1 MVRGGKEGAW
11 MDGDKCQDDVCVKG
25 LVRHV
30 MRNGL
35 EAVVQTLC
43 EAKDGGILLGVSWL
57 EKIIKK
63 SCFNYIPNFPV
74 ARQLHFPHP
83 LSRSLHYLFS
93 AHVQNLLTFPLK
105 LKTAKTFTVPLIC
118 SFLTLLILVL
128 FQ

>member
-74 ARQLHFPHP
+74 AWQLHFPHP
-83 LSRSLHYLFS
+83 FVQISPLPLLS
-93 AHVQNLLTFPLK
+93 T
-105 LKTAKTFTVPLIC
+105 C
-118 SFLTLLILVL
+118 SKPSHLPS
-128 FQ
+128 